1 MCMQDQNTSPASKNT
16 SYLLSKNTAH
26 APVAPGSF
34 WSLRFEDLDAA
45 ERADSQSGFSE
56 CQTQRGILKPSLSV
70 HFILIA
76 FTWCIAAEVW
86 DYSWMSVISSS
97 GLYIYKVICL
107 YIWVF

>member
-56 CQTQRGILKPSLSV
+56 CQTQRGKLTHL
-70 HFILIA
+70 
-76 FTWCIAAEVW
+76 
-86 DYSWMSVISSS
+86 
-97 GLYIYKVICL
+97 
-107 YIWVF
+107 